1 MPFLYPASVTLD
13 QHDAHL
19 SIFVE
24 QMRAAGIE
32 LDPQPFDLTTWLE
45 KYVQR
50 DYTLTLALNQ
60 VYETPEMP
68 LDFHRSGGPL
78 GDGSY
83 ANGLGDV
90 EIDAAI
96 DATKVALDFEQRKAA
111 VLSAQDLIWS
121 KQPAYLPLVTP
132 VRYRAHSSKLHDMP
146 SGIGASFLW
155 LTTMWLD
162 A

>member
-1 MPFLYPASVTLD
+1 MV
-13 QHDAHL
+13 
-19 SIFVE
+19 
-24 QMRAAGIE
+24 RAVAPG
-32 LDPQPFDLTTWLE
+32 
-45 KYVQR
+45 
-50 DYTLTLALNQ
+50 
-60 VYETPEMP
+60 
-68 LDFHRSGGPL
+68 SGGPL
-78 GDGSY
+78 GEGSY

-132 VRYRAHSSKLHDMP
+132 IRYRAHSSKLHDMP